1 MVFPKILHQPEKNS
15 TNWLVLLARLF
26 ATLIQ
31 VVGDK
36 NGLILVPSGFVGN
49 TFQLG
54 KSPLF
59 VQTETEQRVEVAEP
73 RAGSLLR
80 SAAQEMETLVDCSV
94 INPSRVRHRREVFVN
109 ECSDP

>member
-1 MVFPKILHQPEKNS
+1 MCFSQNLAPARKNS
-15 TNWLVLLARLF
+15 TNWLVWLALF

-31 VVGDK
+31 VVGNK

-59 VQTETEQRVEVAEP
+59 VQTEGKQRVEEAEP
-73 RAGSLLR
+73 RAGTLL
-80 SAAQEMETLVDCSV
+80 SAAAQEMQEMDG
-94 INPSRVRHRREVFVN
+94 
-109 ECSDP
+109 